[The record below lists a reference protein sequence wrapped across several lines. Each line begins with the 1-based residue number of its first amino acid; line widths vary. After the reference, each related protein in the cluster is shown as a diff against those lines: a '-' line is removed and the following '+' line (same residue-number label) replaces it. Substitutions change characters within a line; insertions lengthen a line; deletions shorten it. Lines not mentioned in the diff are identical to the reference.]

1 MTQDAPPGC
10 ELPPQASEHLQTEV
24 PQPDASRTDTACGAR
39 PFDKDR
45 PATFPQTQLTCPP
58 VPRWHGGL
66 PYRTM
71 FRDTV
76 CRAICV
82 TANRPTRGVVSVY
95 EPLGLCK
102 PMERKISEIISLDST
117 TPRSSLKL
125 LIYRQLPKTQLRESR
140 QIRHLPEM
148 TVSSNRRTSRRRKW
162 PAFITPAKAVIV
174 RSSPLKQRGAVAP
187 NQSAATRLLRR
198 ESLRAAVFL

>member
-1 MTQDAPPGC
+1 MRPQDAN
-10 ELPPQASEHLQTEV
+10 
-24 PQPDASRTDTACGAR
+24 AR
-39 PFDKDR
+39 PRRRNTSRRKSPNQTHPERTRPAVRGHSDKDR

-95 EPLGLCK
+95 EPLRGLCK

-174 RSSPLKQRGAVAP
+174 RSSPP
-187 NQSAATRLLRR
+187 
-198 ESLRAAVFL
+198 